1 MPPIVHYLPDALR
14 TLQRDR
20 SLKKIIQQVG
30 EFQPRPTPPRDYFP
44 ILVNSIVSQML
55 SLKAAATIQQRLRD
69 RLKPGKVEP
78 AGMLRITIEELKK
91 VGLSTTKAQA
101 MHDLARRTLEGVLP
115 LKSFTKLENHDIIE
129 HLVEVRGIGR
139 WTAEMFLMFGL
150 VRPDVWPIDD
160 LGLRAAV
167 KRLDRLKDMPDKK
180 YMLSRGE
187 VYAPYRTVASWY
199 LWQSLK
205 LPE

>member
-1 MPPIVHYLPDALR
+1 MAPSVHYLSDAMR
-14 TLQRDR
+14 MLQRDK
-20 SLKKIIQQVG
+20 SLKKIILQVG
-30 EFQPRPTPPRDYFP
+30 EFEPKPIPPRDYFP

-78 AGMLRITIEELKK
+78 AGMLKISIAELKS
-91 VGLSTTKAQA
+91 VGLSTTKAEA
-101 MHDLARRTLEGVLP
+101 MHDLSRRTLEGILP
-115 LKSFTKLENHDIIE
+115 LKSFTKLENDEIIQ

-150 VRPDVWPIDD
+150 VRHDIWPVDD

-167 KRLDRLKDMPDKK
+167 KKLDQMKDMPDKK
-180 YMLSRGE
+180 YMIDRGE

>member
-1 MPPIVHYLPDALR
+1 MPPIVNYLPEALR

-78 AGMLRITIEELKK
+78 AGMLQITIEELKK

-115 LKSFTKLENHDIIE
+115 LKSFTKLENDDIIE

-150 VRPDVWPIDD
+150 VRPDVWPVDD

-205 LPE
+205 LHE